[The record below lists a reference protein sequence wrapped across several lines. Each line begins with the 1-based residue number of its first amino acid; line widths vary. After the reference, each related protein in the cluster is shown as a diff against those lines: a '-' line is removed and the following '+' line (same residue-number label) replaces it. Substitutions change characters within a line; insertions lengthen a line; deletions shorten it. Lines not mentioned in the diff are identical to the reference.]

1 MHLHRVEG
9 VGCHDPRSHSEHNR
23 VCEDGRLWDVLS
35 TQETLVVHAFIH
47 FPLRICNSRLM
58 TCTMFGNGKEIMSQ
72 LNRLEIY
79 KGINPAHVT
88 KGLRHE
94 VDV

>member
-1 MHLHRVEG
+1 
-9 VGCHDPRSHSEHNR
+9 
-23 VCEDGRLWDVLS
+23 
-35 TQETLVVHAFIH
+35 
-47 FPLRICNSRLM
+47 M

>member
-1 MHLHRVEG
+1 
-9 VGCHDPRSHSEHNR
+9 
-23 VCEDGRLWDVLS
+23 
-35 TQETLVVHAFIH
+35 
-47 FPLRICNSRLM
+47 M

-79 KGINPAHVT
+79 KEINPAHVT